1 MARPPSFTR
10 EAVVERAMEVFWR
23 EDFHG
28 ASIAQLGAAMG
39 LRPGSIYAAFGSKEG
54 LFREA
59 LAAYTRQVRARARA
73 LQLGP
78 RALLERWFT
87 LHIDRALAEA
97 GGRGCLLLNSV
108 AELPRLDDETVA
120 AVRAELDALERLFHH
135 CVASVRRQTPR
146 PDGPSPTATARLL
159 VAALIGIGVMSR
171 AGAPRRTL
179 RAVAH
184 AALAQV

>member
-1 MARPPSFTR
+1 
-10 EAVVERAMEVFWR
+10 MEVFWR
-23 EDFHG
+23 EGFHG

-97 GGRGCLLLNSV
+97 GG
-108 AELPRLDDETVA
+108 
-120 AVRAELDALERLFHH
+120 
-135 CVASVRRQTPR
+135 
-146 PDGPSPTATARLL
+146 
-159 VAALIGIGVMSR
+159 
-171 AGAPRRTL
+171 
-179 RAVAH
+179 
-184 AALAQV
+184 